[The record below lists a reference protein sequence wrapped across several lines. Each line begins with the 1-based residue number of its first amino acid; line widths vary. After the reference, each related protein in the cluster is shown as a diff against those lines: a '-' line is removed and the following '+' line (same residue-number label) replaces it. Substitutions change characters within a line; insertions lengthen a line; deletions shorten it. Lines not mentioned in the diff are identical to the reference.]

1 MKLPEQLQFL
11 ANERAPQETSQAR
24 LDGRVCVVTGGNSGV
39 GFEAARRLARFGA
52 RVVLVCRNPERAE
65 AARARLREVAQ
76 APVEIVLADLA
87 RLEDVRRAA
96 DEVQERFAAVHVLVN
111 NAGLHSTRRVVTPDG
126 IEAAFAVNHLAS
138 FLLTRLLLGRMKASA
153 PARILQVNSQG
164 HRFNGLDPN
173 DLNWERRHYTG
184 LRGYGASKTAQLLT
198 VWELADRLAG
208 TGVTIN
214 AMHPGSVRS
223 NIGTNNGWLYR
234 TFKRLVIDRTLA
246 DPEVAGRAI
255 HWLSADPALEG
266 VSGRFFN
273 LTIDERPA
281 RHALD
286 RALGRQVWE
295 LTEKLT
301 GLPPL

>member
-1 MKLPEQLQFL
+1 MKLPEPIQFL

-24 LDGRVCVVTGGNSGV
+24 LDGRTCVVTGGNSGV

-52 RVVLVCRNPERAE
+52 QVVLLCRNPERAE
-65 AARARLREVAQ
+65 AARAQLKEVAQ

-87 RLEDVRRAA
+87 RLDDVRRAA
-96 DEVQERFAAVHVLVN
+96 DELEDRFAAVHVLVN
-111 NAGLHSTRRVVTPDG
+111 NAGLHSTRRIVTPDG

-138 FLLTRLLLGRMKASA
+138 FLLTRLLLDRTKASA
-153 PARILQVNSQG
+153 PARIVQVNSQG
-164 HRFNGLDPN
+164 HRFNGLDVT

-184 LRGYGASKTAQLLT
+184 LRSYGASKTAQLLT
-198 VWELADRLAG
+198 VWELADRLEG

-223 NIGTNNGWLYR
+223 NIGANNGRLYR

-246 DPEVAGRAI
+246 DPEVAGRAV
-255 HWLSADPALEG
+255 HWLAADPALEG

-273 LTIDERPA
+273 LTIDEQPA

-286 RALGRQVWE
+286 RELGRRVWE
-295 LTEKLT
+295 LSEKLT
-301 GLPPL
+301 GLAPG

>member
-1 MKLPEQLQFL
+1 MKLPEPIQFL

-24 LDGRVCVVTGGNSGV
+24 LDGRTCVVTGGNSGV

-52 RVVLVCRNPERAE
+52 QVVLLCRNPERAE
-65 AARARLREVAQ
+65 AARAQLKEVAQ

-87 RLEDVRRAA
+87 RLDDVRRAA
-96 DEVQERFAAVHVLVN
+96 DELEDRFAAVHVLVN
-111 NAGLHSTRRVVTPDG
+111 NAGLHSTRRIVTPDG

-138 FLLTRLLLGRMKASA
+138 FLLTRLLLDRMKASA
-153 PARILQVNSQG
+153 PARIVQVNSQG
-164 HRFNGLDPN
+164 HRFNGLDVT

-184 LRGYGASKTAQLLT
+184 LRSYGASKTAQLLT
-198 VWELADRLAG
+198 VWELADRLEG

-223 NIGTNNGWLYR
+223 NIGANNGRLYR

-246 DPEVAGRAI
+246 DPEVAGRAV
-255 HWLSADPALEG
+255 HWLAADPALEG

-273 LTIDERPA
+273 LTIDEQPA

-286 RALGRQVWE
+286 RELGRRVWE
-295 LTEKLT
+295 LSEKLT
-301 GLPPL
+301 GLAPG